1 MLNDLLKY
9 ISSKDFVSAKAVM
22 ESLLKEKIA
31 STLEEKRLSVVDEM
45 FNTKELTLED
55 YSLEE
60 LEAFVESEE
69 YAQLDE
75 LSKATLGSYIK
86 KSAQH
91 RTRLAVAGKDL
102 ENKSDAISKAKHGI
116 EDNETYNSLAKAATN
131 LDKQRH
137 KVQDKDYN
145 RAAGIRRAVARLTKE
160 EVEQID
166 ELSKTTLGN
175 YIKKATIGTRG
186 VAASAYEAGQKSG
199 TDAGGKAF
207 SKAMKRIKGVE
218 KATDRLT
225 KEEVEIDEA
234 VKVSSSSKQN
244 YEWSNGKKPSGHGRW
259 MFSTIE
265 PRKHDV
271 RNDEHMKNTYTSSFA
286 SFSDAS
292 KEAAKHFKAAGHV
305 GDIHVLS

>member
-31 STLEEKRLSVVDEM
+31 ASLEEKKLSVVDEM

-75 LSKATLGSYIK
+75 LSKSTLGSYIK
-86 KSAQH
+86 KAGQH
-91 RTRLAVAGKDL
+91 RVRLTNKERDL
-102 ENKSDAISKAKHGI
+102 EDKANAISTAKHGS
-116 EDNETYNSLAKAATN
+116 DDDTYKALSQAQKN
-131 LDKQRH
+131 VDDQKWKVRDKS
-137 KVQDKDYN
+137 DK
-145 RAAGIRRAVARLTKE
+145 RAEGIGRAVKRLTKE
-160 EVEQID
+160 
-166 ELSKTTLGN
+166 S
-175 YIKKATIGTRG
+175 
-186 VAASAYEAGQKSG
+186 
-199 TDAGGKAF
+199 
-207 SKAMKRIKGVE
+207 
-218 KATDRLT
+218 
-225 KEEVEIDEA
+225 VEIDEA

-271 RNDEHMKNTYTSSFA
+271 RNDEHMKHTYTSSFA

-305 GDIHVLS
+305 GEIHVLS